1 MSDMFGIGGIAQ
13 AAGSMISAKIQAN
26 AATEV
31 ARISAKAIKEAAQTA
46 SDQQKYAIEQSAK
59 MSAPYRGLGES
70 AIPAYQ
76 RLLGI
81 GAGGQQDPAQMNAQ
95 LTQMPG
101 YQFQQQQGNDAT
113 KRQASAM
120 GLGLSGNTLKALSDY
135 NQGLASTSY
144 QQQLQ
149 NLLQPIDVGQASSA
163 GQASMIQA
171 GANNLGNIA
180 TNRGTNLANIATNQG
195 NAMGNIGANAISGV
209 STALNQGYQ
218 NQQTLKTLQ
227 GLQQPSSFG
236 TYQGGFIG
244 GPSQNQPP
252 MTI

>member
-1 MSDMFGIGGIAQ
+1 MSDTFGIGGIAQ
-13 AAGSMISAKIQAN
+13 AAGSIATSMIQAN
-26 AATEV
+26 AARDV
-31 ARISAKAIKEAAQTA
+31 AKTAANQQKWAINESAKL
-46 SDQQKYAIEQSAK
+46 
-59 MSAPYRGLGES
+59 SAPYRGLGEA

-95 LTQMPG
+95 LAQMPG

-149 NLLQPIDVGQASSA
+149 NLLQPIDVGQSAAA
-163 GQASMIQA
+163 GQASAVQA

-180 TNRGTNLANIATNQG
+180 MNRGNQMAG
-195 NAMGNIGANAISGV
+195 IGANTISGV
-209 STALNQGYQ
+209 STALNQGMQ

-244 GPSQNQPP
+244 GPAQPQ

>member
-1 MSDMFGIGGIAQ
+1 MSDIFGIGGIAQ
-13 AAGSMISAKIQAN
+13 AAGSVAASKIAAN
-26 AATEV
+26 AV
-31 ARISAKAIKEAAQTA
+31 KDAAQIA
-46 SDQQKYAIEQSAK
+46 SKAQKYAIEQSSK
-59 MSAPYRGLGES
+59 LSAPYRGLGEA

-95 LTQMPG
+95 LAQMPG

-120 GLGLSGNTLKALSDY
+120 GLGMSGNTLKALSDY

-149 NLLQPIDVGQASSA
+149 NLLQPIDAGQSAAA
-163 GQASMIQA
+163 GQASNVQA

-180 TNRGTNLANIATNQG
+180 MNRGNQMAG
-195 NAMGNIGANAISGV
+195 IGANTISGV
-209 STALNQGYQ
+209 STALNQGMQ

-244 GPSQNQPP
+244 GPAQPQ

>member
-1 MSDMFGIGGIAQ
+1 MSDTFGIGGIAQ
-13 AAGSMISAKIQAN
+13 AAGSIATSMIQAN
-26 AATEV
+26 AARDV
-31 ARISAKAIKEAAQTA
+31 AKTAANQQKWAIKE
-46 SDQQKYAIEQSAK
+46 SAK
-59 MSAPYRGLGES
+59 LSAPYRGLGEA

-95 LTQMPG
+95 LAQMPG

-149 NLLQPIDVGQASSA
+149 NLLQPIDVGQASAA
-163 GQASMIQA
+163 GQASAVQA
-171 GANNLGNIA
+171 GANNMGTIA
-180 TNRGTNLANIATNQG
+180 TNAG
-195 NAMGNIGANAISGV
+195 NALGNIGANAISGV
-209 STALNQGYQ
+209 STALNQGMQ

-227 GLQQPSSFG
+227 RLQQPSSFG
-236 TYQGGFIG
+236 SYQGGFIG
-244 GPSQNQPP
+244 GPAQPQ

>member
-1 MSDMFGIGGIAQ
+1 MSDIFGIGGIAQ
-13 AAGSMISAKIQAN
+13 AAGSVASSMIAAN
-26 AATEV
+26 AVRDA
-31 ARISAKAIKEAAQTA
+31 AKTA
-46 SDQQKYAIEQSAK
+46 SNAQKYAIEQSAK
-59 MSAPYRGLGES
+59 LSAPYRGLGEA

-95 LTQMPG
+95 LAQMPG

-163 GQASMIQA
+163 GQASSVQA

-180 TNRGTNLANIATNQG
+180 MNRGNQMAG
-195 NAMGNIGANAISGV
+195 IGANTISGV
-209 STALNQGYQ
+209 STALNQGMQ

-244 GPSQNQPP
+244 GPAQPQ

>member
-1 MSDMFGIGGIAQ
+1 MSDIFGIGGIAQ
-13 AAGSMISAKIQAN
+13 AAGSVASSMIAAN
-26 AATEV
+26 AVRDA
-31 ARISAKAIKEAAQTA
+31 AKTA
-46 SDQQKYAIEQSAK
+46 SNAQKYAIEQSSK
-59 MSAPYRGLGES
+59 LSAPYRGLGEA

-95 LTQMPG
+95 LAQMPG

-149 NLLQPIDVGQASSA
+149 NLLQPIDVGQSAAA
-163 GQASMIQA
+163 GQASSVQA

-180 TNRGTNLANIATNQG
+180 MNRGNQMAG
-195 NAMGNIGANAISGV
+195 IGANTISGV
-209 STALNQGYQ
+209 STALNQGMQ

-244 GPSQNQPP
+244 GPAQP
-252 MTI
+252 